1 MSSMQEIGLQRYHK
15 ELTKDVKSLVE
26 KYRCAMDGDIPDNDE
41 EEGDVLIFETIQ
53 KALDAIKES
62 DK

>member
-26 KYRCAMDGDIPDNDE
+26 KIPLCDGR
-41 EEGDVLIFETIQ
+41 GYTR
-53 KALDAIKES
+53 
-62 DK
+62 